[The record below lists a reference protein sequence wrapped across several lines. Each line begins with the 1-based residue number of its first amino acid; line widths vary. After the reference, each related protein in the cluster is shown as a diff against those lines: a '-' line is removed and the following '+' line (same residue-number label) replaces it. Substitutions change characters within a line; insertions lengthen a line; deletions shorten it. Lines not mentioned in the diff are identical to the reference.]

1 MTSIPS
7 EVCRDPQRR
16 RMLRTRGLY
25 GIDYIEVSDD
35 RLTLTV
41 FFIGKV
47 SSAIS
52 AGNVRITRGVHL
64 RDIRVSTILFRSLDY
79 SEIINC
85 LEVAIDR
92 PGSLSTYK
100 LSLVELNEHGQPTD
114 QPP

>member
-16 RMLRTRGLY
+16 RMLRTSNLC

-52 AGNVRITRGVHL
+52 AGNVRITGGVHV
-64 RDIRVSTILFRSLDY
+64 RHIRVLSILIRDLDD
-79 SEIINC
+79 SEIDNC

-92 PGSLSTYK
+92 PRDRSTYK
-100 LSLVELNEHGQPTD
+100 LSRAEVSQSAAP
-114 QPP
+114 